1 MINKFYN
8 NRIALLILS
17 LFLSILMFVYV
28 KAEQYSENPVSFFQN
43 VSEATTET
51 IYNVPVYIDGNVDAY
66 YVTGLPDSVSVSLSG
81 PKNLIEQTL
90 EADDFRVITED
101 LTDLGEG
108 SHYIQLQLE
117 NVSEAVSYEISPS
130 SVNISI
136 DSLQTTEYPVHVEMS
151 NESAVADGYEITD
164 VSLSQDS
171 VTLTGSTSDI
181 ESVSQVYTVVNIPDN
196 LSEDYTTTATVIT
209 ENADGDILNINTDP
223 SEVDVTVQVSPEGV
237 SVPIEANITNERE
250 GYTYEATILDS
261 QNATLSGDYDTI
273 NNTESVSATVDVSG
287 ITTTT
292 TVDAPI
298 VLPDGVTGSD
308 PSSVRVQV
316 VPTATESSSSSSSSA
331 SSSASSE
338 SDEDSAS
345 SDTAS
350 SESSEESATSSES
363 GTSGNESTIEED
375 TTSDSDISDSTSSTT
390 SEVGVTTGV
399 SNNLQNGN
407 GNVQADQINSTSS
420 ESVSSSSS
428 ANVFNGI
435 LAFLASFS

>member
-66 YVTGLPDSVSVSLSG
+66 YVTGLPDTVSVSLSG

-101 LTDLGEG
+101 LTNLGEG

-117 NVSEAVSYEISPS
+117 NVSESVSYEISPS

-136 DSLQTTEYPVHVEMS
+136 DSLQTTEYPVQVEMS
-151 NESAVADGYEITD
+151 NESAVAEGYEITD

-181 ESVSQVYTVVNIPDN
+181 ESVSRVYTVVNIPDN

-237 SVPIEANITNERE
+237 SVPIVANITNERE

-273 NNTESVSATVDVSG
+273 NNTESVSATVDVSR

-298 VLPDGVTGSD
+298 VLPDGVTSSN

-338 SDEDSAS
+338 SDEDSDS

-375 TTSDSDISDSTSSTT
+375 TTSDSDSTSSTT
-390 SEVGVTTGV
+390 SEVGVTTSV

-435 LAFLASFS
+435 LAFLASFF

>member
-66 YVTGLPDSVSVSLSG
+66 YVTGLPDTVSVSLSG

-101 LTDLGEG
+101 LTNLGEG

-117 NVSEAVSYEISPS
+117 NVSESVSYEISPS

-136 DSLQTTEYPVHVEMS
+136 DSLQTTEYPVQVEMS

-164 VSLSQDS
+164 VTLSQDS

-237 SVPIEANITNERE
+237 SVPIVANITNERE

-287 ITTTT
+287 ITTRT

-316 VPTATESSSSSSSSA
+316 VPTASESSSSSSSSA

-338 SDEDSAS
+338 SDEDSVS

-350 SESSEESATSSES
+350 SESSAERATSSES

-375 TTSDSDISDSTSSTT
+375 TTSGSDTSDSSST

-435 LAFLASFS
+435 LAFLASFF

>member
-51 IYNVPVYIDGNVDAY
+51 IYNVPVYIEGNVDEY
-66 YVTGLPDSVSVSLSG
+66 YVTGLPDTVSVSLSG

-101 LTDLGEG
+101 LTNLGEG

-117 NVSEAVSYEISPS
+117 NVSESVSYEISPS

-136 DSLQTTEYPVHVEMS
+136 DSLQTTEYPVQVEMS

-164 VSLSQDS
+164 VTLSQDS

-196 LSEDYTTTATVIT
+196 LSEDYITTATVIT

-223 SEVDVTVQVSPEGV
+223 SEIDVTVQVSPEGV
-237 SVPIEANITNERE
+237 SVPIEANITNERD

-261 QNATLSGDYDTI
+261 QHATLSGDYDSI
-273 NNTESVSATVDVSG
+273 KNTESVSATVDVST

-298 VLPDGVTGSD
+298 VLPDGVTSSD

-316 VPTATESSSSSSSSA
+316 VPTASESSSSSSA

-338 SDEDSAS
+338 SDGDSVS
-345 SDTAS
+345 SETTS
-350 SESSEESATSSES
+350 SESSAESATSSES

-375 TTSDSDISDSTSSTT
+375 TTSGSDTSDSDSSST

-420 ESVSSSSS
+420 GSVSSSSS

-435 LAFLASFS
+435 LAFLASFF

>member
-66 YVTGLPDSVSVSLSG
+66 YVTGLPDTVSVSLSG

-101 LTDLGEG
+101 LTNLGEG

-117 NVSEAVSYEISPS
+117 NVSESVSYEISPS

-136 DSLQTTEYPVHVEMS
+136 DSLQTTEYPVQVEMS

-164 VSLSQDS
+164 VTLSQDS

-223 SEVDVTVQVSPEGV
+223 SEVDVTVQVSPESV
-237 SVPIEANITNERE
+237 SVPIVANITNERE
-250 GYTYEATILDS
+250 GYIYEATILDS

-287 ITTTT
+287 ITTRT

-316 VPTATESSSSSSSSA
+316 VPTASESSSSSSA

-350 SESSEESATSSES
+350 SDSSEESATSSES

-375 TTSDSDISDSTSSTT
+375 TTSGSDTSDSSST
-390 SEVGVTTGV
+390 SEVGISTGV

-435 LAFLASFS
+435 LAFLASFF

>member
-90 EADDFRVITED
+90 ETDDFRVITED

-136 DSLQTTEYPVHVEMS
+136 DSLQTTEYPVQVEMS

-261 QNATLSGDYDTI
+261 QHATLSGDYDTI
-273 NNTESVSATVDVSG
+273 NNTESVSATVDVSR

-298 VLPDGVTGSD
+298 VLPDGVTSSD
-308 PSSVRVQV
+308 PSSIRVQV
-316 VPTATESSSSSSSSA
+316 VPTANESSSSA

-350 SESSEESATSSES
+350 SESSEESATSSEN

-428 ANVFNGI
+428 ANVFNAI

>member
-17 LFLSILMFVYV
+17 LVLSILMFVYV

-51 IYNVPVYIDGNVDAY
+51 IYNVPVYIEGNVDEY
-66 YVTGLPDSVSVSLSG
+66 YVTGLPDTVSVSLSG

-90 EADDFRVITED
+90 EADNFRVITED

-108 SHYIQLQLE
+108 SHYIQLQLD

-136 DSLQTTEYPVHVEMS
+136 DSLQTTEYPVQVEMS

-181 ESVSQVYTVVNIPDN
+181 ENVRRVYTVVNIPDN

-209 ENADGDILNINTDP
+209 ENANGDILNINTDP

-237 SVPIEANITNERE
+237 SVPIEANVINGRD
-250 GYTYEATILDS
+250 GYSYETTILD
-261 QNATLSGDYDTI
+261 NENTILSGDYATI
-273 NNTESVSATVDVSG
+273 NNTNSVTATVDVSS
-287 ITTTT
+287 ITSTTTI
-292 TVDAPI
+292 DAPI
-298 VLPDGVTGSD
+298 VLPDGVTSAN

-316 VPTATESSSSSSSSA
+316 VPTHNESSSTSSTSSSRSEDNASSDTPLNERDAESTTSSENTSNSTESSIEENTDSGSDTGESNSSSSS
-331 SSSASSE
+331 
-338 SDEDSAS
+338 
-345 SDTAS
+345 
-350 SESSEESATSSES
+350 
-363 GTSGNESTIEED
+363 
-375 TTSDSDISDSTSSTT
+375 
-390 SEVGVTTGV
+390 EVSVITGV
-399 SNNLQNGN
+399 NDHLQNGN
-407 GNVQADQINSTSS
+407 SNVQADQIHSTSS
-420 ESVSSSSS
+420 ESVNGSPS
-428 ANVFNGI
+428 ANMFNGI
-435 LAFLASFS
+435 LAFLASFF

>member
-1 MINKFYN
+1 
-8 NRIALLILS
+8 
-17 LFLSILMFVYV
+17 
-28 KAEQYSENPVSFFQN
+28 
-43 VSEATTET
+43 
-51 IYNVPVYIDGNVDAY
+51 
-66 YVTGLPDSVSVSLSG
+66 
-81 PKNLIEQTL
+81 
-90 EADDFRVITED
+90 
-101 LTDLGEG
+101 
-108 SHYIQLQLE
+108 
-117 NVSEAVSYEISPS
+117 PS

-136 DSLQTTEYPVHVEMS
+136 DSLQTTEYPVQVEMS

-261 QNATLSGDYDTI
+261 QHATLSGDYDTI
-273 NNTESVSATVDVSG
+273 NNTESVSATVDVSR

-298 VLPDGVTGSD
+298 VLPDGVTSSD

-316 VPTATESSSSSSSSA
+316 VPTANESSSSSSSSA

-375 TTSDSDISDSTSSTT
+375 TTSDSDSTSSTT

-428 ANVFNGI
+428 ANVFNAI

>member
-66 YVTGLPDSVSVSLSG
+66 YVTGLPDTVSVSLSG

-101 LTDLGEG
+101 LTNLGEG

-117 NVSEAVSYEISPS
+117 NVSESVSYEISPS

-136 DSLQTTEYPVHVEMS
+136 DSLQTTEYPVQVEMS

-164 VSLSQDS
+164 VTLSQDS

-237 SVPIEANITNERE
+237 SVPIVANITNERE

-287 ITTTT
+287 ITTRT

-316 VPTATESSSSSSSSA
+316 VPTASESSSSSSSSA

-350 SESSEESATSSES
+350 SESSAERATSSES

-375 TTSDSDISDSTSSTT
+375 TTSGSDTSDSSST

-435 LAFLASFS
+435 LAFLASFF

>member
-66 YVTGLPDSVSVSLSG
+66 YVTGLPDTVSVSLSG

-101 LTDLGEG
+101 LTNLGEG

-117 NVSEAVSYEISPS
+117 NVSESVSYEISPS

-136 DSLQTTEYPVHVEMS
+136 DSLQTTEYPVQVEMS

-164 VSLSQDS
+164 VTLSQDS

-237 SVPIEANITNERE
+237 SVPIVANITNERE

-287 ITTTT
+287 ITTRT

-316 VPTATESSSSSSSSA
+316 VPTASESSSSSSSSA

-350 SESSEESATSSES
+350 SESSAESATSSES

-375 TTSDSDISDSTSSTT
+375 TTSGSDTSDSSST

-435 LAFLASFS
+435 LAFLASFF

>member
-66 YVTGLPDSVSVSLSG
+66 YVTGLPDTVSVSLSG

-101 LTDLGEG
+101 LTNLGEG

-117 NVSEAVSYEISPS
+117 NVSESVSYEISPS

-136 DSLQTTEYPVHVEMS
+136 DSLQTTEYPVQVEMS

-164 VSLSQDS
+164 VTLSQDS

-237 SVPIEANITNERE
+237 SVPIVANITNERE

-287 ITTTT
+287 ITTRT

-316 VPTATESSSSSSSSA
+316 VPTASESSSSSSSSA
-331 SSSASSE
+331 SSNASSE

-350 SESSEESATSSES
+350 SESSAESATSSES

-375 TTSDSDISDSTSSTT
+375 TTSGSDTSDSSST

-435 LAFLASFS
+435 LAFLASFF

>member
-51 IYNVPVYIDGNVDAY
+51 LYNVPVYIEGNVDEY
-66 YVTGLPDSVSVSLSG
+66 YVTGLPDTVSVSLSG

-108 SHYIQLQLE
+108 SHYIQLQLD

-136 DSLQTTEYPVHVEMS
+136 DSLQTTEYPVQVEMS

-181 ESVSQVYTVVNIPDN
+181 ENVSRVYTVVNIPDN

-209 ENADGDILNINTDP
+209 ENANGDILNINTDP

-237 SVPIEANITNERE
+237 SVPIEVNVINGRD
-250 GYTYEATILDS
+250 GYSYETTILDNE
-261 QNATLSGDYDTI
+261 NATLSGDYATI
-273 NNTESVSATVDVSG
+273 NNTNSVTATVDVSS
-287 ITTTT
+287 ITSTT

-298 VLPDGVTGSD
+298 VLPDGVTSAD

-316 VPTATESSSSSSSSA
+316 VPTNNESSSASSA
-331 SSSASSE
+331 SSSAASSSSE
-338 SDEDSAS
+338 DNAS
-345 SDTAS
+345 SDASSNESDAESAAS
-350 SESSEESATSSES
+350 SESASN
-363 GTSGNESTIEED
+363 GTESTIEED
-375 TTSDSDISDSTSSTT
+375 ASSGSDTGESNSSSS

-407 GNVQADQINSTSS
+407 VNVQADQMHSTSS
-420 ESVSSSSS
+420 ESVNSSSS
-428 ANVFNGI
+428 ANMFNGI
-435 LAFLASFS
+435 LAFLASFF

>member
-66 YVTGLPDSVSVSLSG
+66 YVTGLPDTVSVSLSG

-101 LTDLGEG
+101 LTNLGEG

-117 NVSEAVSYEISPS
+117 NVSESVSYEISPS

-136 DSLQTTEYPVHVEMS
+136 DSLQTTEYPVQVEMS

-164 VSLSQDS
+164 VTLSQDS

-237 SVPIEANITNERE
+237 SVPIVANITNERE

-287 ITTTT
+287 ITTRT

-316 VPTATESSSSSSSSA
+316 VPTASESSSSSSA

-350 SESSEESATSSES
+350 SESSAESATSSES

-375 TTSDSDISDSTSSTT
+375 TTSGSDTSDSSST

-435 LAFLASFS
+435 LAFLASFF

>member
-28 KAEQYSENPVSFFQN
+28 KAEQYSENPGSFFQN

-51 IYNVPVYIDGNVDAY
+51 IYNVPVYIEGNVDAY

-136 DSLQTTEYPVHVEMS
+136 DSLQTTEYPVQVEMS

-164 VSLSQDS
+164 VTLSQDS

-209 ENADGDILNINTDP
+209 ENADGDILNINTNP

-237 SVPIEANITNERE
+237 SVPIVANITNERE

-287 ITTTT
+287 FTTTT

-298 VLPDGVTGSD
+298 VLPDGVTSSD

-316 VPTATESSSSSSSSA
+316 VPTATESSSSSSA

-338 SDEDSAS
+338 RDEDSTS

-363 GTSGNESTIEED
+363 GTSGNESAIEED
-375 TTSDSDISDSTSSTT
+375 TTSDSDISDSTSSST
-390 SEVGVTTGV
+390 SEVGVTNGV

-407 GNVQADQINSTSS
+407 GNAQSDQINSTSS

-428 ANVFNGI
+428 ANVFKGI
-435 LAFLASFS
+435 LAFFS

>member
-66 YVTGLPDSVSVSLSG
+66 YITGLPDAVSVSLSG

-136 DSLQTTEYPVHVEMS
+136 DSLQTTEYPVQVEMS
-151 NESAVADGYEITD
+151 NESAVAEGYEITD

-181 ESVSQVYTVVNIPDN
+181 ESVSKVYTVVNIPDN

-209 ENADGDILNINTDP
+209 ENAEGDILNINTDP

-237 SVPIEANITNERE
+237 SVPIVANITNERE

-298 VLPDGVTGSD
+298 VLPDGVTSSN

-316 VPTATESSSSSSSSA
+316 VPTATESSSSSSA

-338 SDEDSAS
+338 SDEDSIS

-375 TTSDSDISDSTSSTT
+375 TTSDSDSTSSTT

-407 GNVQADQINSTSS
+407 GNVQADQNNSTSS

-435 LAFLASFS
+435 LVFLASFS

>member
-66 YVTGLPDSVSVSLSG
+66 YVTGLPDTVSVSLSG

-101 LTDLGEG
+101 LTNLGEG

-117 NVSEAVSYEISPS
+117 NVSESVSYEISPS

-136 DSLQTTEYPVHVEMS
+136 DSLQTTEYPVQVEMS

-164 VSLSQDS
+164 VTLSQDS

-237 SVPIEANITNERE
+237 SVPIVTNITNERE

-287 ITTTT
+287 ITTRT

-316 VPTATESSSSSSSSA
+316 VPTASESSSSSSSSA
-331 SSSASSE
+331 SSNASSE

-350 SESSEESATSSES
+350 SESSAESATSSES
-363 GTSGNESTIEED
+363 GTSGDESTIEED
-375 TTSDSDISDSTSSTT
+375 TTSGSDTSDSSST

>member
-51 IYNVPVYIDGNVDAY
+51 IYNVPVYINGNVDAY
-66 YVTGLPDSVSVSLSG
+66 YVTGLPDAVSVSLSG
-81 PKNLIEQTL
+81 PKNLIKQTL

-136 DSLQTTEYPVHVEMS
+136 DSLQTTEYPVQVEMS
-151 NESAVADGYEITD
+151 NESAVAEGYEITD

-181 ESVSQVYTVVNIPDN
+181 ESVSRVYTVVNIPDN

-209 ENADGDILNINTDP
+209 ENAEGDILNINTDP

-237 SVPIEANITNERE
+237 SVPIVANITNERE

-298 VLPDGVTGSD
+298 VLPDGVTSSN

-316 VPTATESSSSSSSSA
+316 VPTATESSSSSSA

-338 SDEDSAS
+338 SDEDSIS

-375 TTSDSDISDSTSSTT
+375 TTSDSDSTSSTT

-407 GNVQADQINSTSS
+407 GNVQADQNNSTSS

-435 LAFLASFS
+435 LVFLASFS

>member
-51 IYNVPVYIDGNVDAY
+51 IYNVPVYINGNVDAY

-81 PKNLIEQTL
+81 PKNLIKQTL

-136 DSLQTTEYPVHVEMS
+136 DSLQTTEYPVQVEMS
-151 NESAVADGYEITD
+151 NESAVAEGYEITD

-181 ESVSQVYTVVNIPDN
+181 ESVSRVYTVVNIPDN

-237 SVPIEANITNERE
+237 SVPIVANITNERE

-287 ITTTT
+287 ITTRT

-316 VPTATESSSSSSSSA
+316 VPTASESSSSSSSSA

-350 SESSEESATSSES
+350 SESSAESATSSES

-375 TTSDSDISDSTSSTT
+375 TTSGSDTSDSSST

-435 LAFLASFS
+435 LAFLASFF

>member
-17 LFLSILMFVYV
+17 LVLSILMFVYV

-51 IYNVPVYIDGNVDAY
+51 IYNVPVYIDGNVDEY
-66 YVTGLPDSVSVSLSG
+66 YVTGLPDTVSVSLSG
-81 PKNLIEQTL
+81 PKNLIDQTL

-101 LTDLGEG
+101 LSELGEG

-136 DSLQTTEYPVHVEMS
+136 DSLQTTEYPVQVETS
-151 NESAVADGYEITD
+151 NESAVAEGYEITD
-164 VSLSQDS
+164 ISLSQDS
-171 VTLTGSTSDI
+171 VTLTGATSDI
-181 ESVSQVYTVVNIPDN
+181 ESVNRVYTVVNIPDN

-209 ENADGDILNINTDP
+209 ANADGDILNINTDP

-237 SVPIEANITNERE
+237 SVPIEADITNEQD
-250 GYTYEATILDS
+250 GYSYETTILDN
-261 QNATLSGDYDTI
+261 QTATLSGDYEAI
-273 NNTESVSATVDVSG
+273 NAINSVIATVDVSG
-287 ITTTT
+287 INSTT

-298 VLPDGVTGSD
+298 TLPDGVTSSD

-316 VPTATESSSSSSSSA
+316 IPTNNASSSTSST

-338 SDEDSAS
+338 SEEETSDSAPTSSEDSA
-345 SDTAS
+345 AS
-350 SESSEESATSSES
+350 STSSES
-363 GTSGNESTIEED
+363 GNNGNESSIEEE
-375 TTSDSDISDSTSSTT
+375 TTSSDSNENASSNT
-390 SEVGVTTGV
+390 SEVGVTTGT
-399 SNNLQNGN
+399 SSNLQNNN
-407 GNVQADQINSTSS
+407 GNVQADTIQSTNS
-420 ESVSSSSS
+420 ESVNSSSS

-435 LAFLASFS
+435 LAFLASFF

>member
-66 YVTGLPDSVSVSLSG
+66 YVTGLPDTVSVSLSG

-101 LTDLGEG
+101 LTNLGEG

-117 NVSEAVSYEISPS
+117 NVSESVSYEISPS

-136 DSLQTTEYPVHVEMS
+136 DSLQTTEYPVQVEMS

-164 VSLSQDS
+164 VTLSQDS

-237 SVPIEANITNERE
+237 SVPIVANITNERE

-287 ITTTT
+287 ITTRT

-316 VPTATESSSSSSSSA
+316 VPTASESSSSSSSSA
-331 SSSASSE
+331 SSNASSE

-350 SESSEESATSSES
+350 SESSAESATSSES
-363 GTSGNESTIEED
+363 GTSGDESTIEED
-375 TTSDSDISDSTSSTT
+375 TTSGSDTSDSSST

-435 LAFLASFS
+435 LAFLASFF

>member
-66 YVTGLPDSVSVSLSG
+66 YITGLPDAVSVSLSG

-136 DSLQTTEYPVHVEMS
+136 DSLQTTEYPVQVEMS
-151 NESAVADGYEITD
+151 NESAVAEGYEITD

-181 ESVSQVYTVVNIPDN
+181 ESVSKVYTVVNIPDN

-209 ENADGDILNINTDP
+209 ENAEGDILNINTDP

-237 SVPIEANITNERE
+237 SVPIVANITNERE

-298 VLPDGVTGSD
+298 VLPDGVTSSN

-316 VPTATESSSSSSSSA
+316 VPTATESSSSSSA

-338 SDEDSAS
+338 SDEDSIS

-375 TTSDSDISDSTSSTT
+375 TTSDSDSTSSTT

-407 GNVQADQINSTSS
+407 GNVQADQNNSTSS

>member
-101 LTDLGEG
+101 LSDLGEG

-136 DSLQTTEYPVHVEMS
+136 DSLQTTEYPVQVEMS

-237 SVPIEANITNERE
+237 SVPIVANITNERE

-261 QNATLSGDYDTI
+261 QNATLSGDYDT
-273 NNTESVSATVDVSG
+273 
-287 ITTTT
+287 
-292 TVDAPI
+292 
-298 VLPDGVTGSD
+298 
-308 PSSVRVQV
+308 
-316 VPTATESSSSSSSSA
+316 
-331 SSSASSE
+331 
-338 SDEDSAS
+338 
-345 SDTAS
+345 
-350 SESSEESATSSES
+350 
-363 GTSGNESTIEED
+363 
-375 TTSDSDISDSTSSTT
+375 
-390 SEVGVTTGV
+390 
-399 SNNLQNGN
+399 
-407 GNVQADQINSTSS
+407 
-420 ESVSSSSS
+420 
-428 ANVFNGI
+428 
-435 LAFLASFS
+435 

>member
-136 DSLQTTEYPVHVEMS
+136 DSLQTTEYPVQVEMS

-209 ENADGDILNINTDP
+209 ENADGDILNINTNP

-237 SVPIEANITNERE
+237 SVPIVTNITNERQ

-273 NNTESVSATVDVSG
+273 NNTESVSVTVDVSG

-298 VLPDGVTGSD
+298 VLPDGVTSSD

-331 SSSASSE
+331 SSE
-338 SDEDSAS
+338 SDEDSTS

-375 TTSDSDISDSTSSTT
+375 TTSDSDSSDSTSSTT

-407 GNVQADQINSTSS
+407 GNVQTNQINSIRS

-428 ANVFNGI
+428 ANVFNAI

>member
-51 IYNVPVYIDGNVDAY
+51 IYNVPVYINGNVDAY

-136 DSLQTTEYPVHVEMS
+136 DSLQTTEYPVQVEMS
-151 NESAVADGYEITD
+151 NESAVAEGYEITD

-181 ESVSQVYTVVNIPDN
+181 ESVSKVYTVVNIPDN

-209 ENADGDILNINTDP
+209 ENAEGDILNINTDP

-237 SVPIEANITNERE
+237 SVPIVANITNERE

-298 VLPDGVTGSD
+298 VLPDGVTSSN

-331 SSSASSE
+331 SSE
-338 SDEDSAS
+338 SDEDSIS

-375 TTSDSDISDSTSSTT
+375 TTSDSDSTSSTT

-407 GNVQADQINSTSS
+407 GNVQADQNNSTSS

>member
-136 DSLQTTEYPVHVEMS
+136 DSLQTTEYPVQVEMS

-209 ENADGDILNINTDP
+209 ENAEGDILNINTDP

-250 GYTYEATILDS
+250 SYTYEATILDS

-298 VLPDGVTGSD
+298 VLPDGVTSSD
-308 PSSVRVQV
+308 PPSVRVQV

-331 SSSASSE
+331 SSE
-338 SDEDSAS
+338 SDEDSTS

-375 TTSDSDISDSTSSTT
+375 TTSDSDISDSNSSST

-407 GNVQADQINSTSS
+407 GNVQADQINSIRS

-428 ANVFNGI
+428 ANIFNAI

>member
-66 YVTGLPDSVSVSLSG
+66 YVTGLPDTVSVSLSG

-101 LTDLGEG
+101 LTNLGEG

-117 NVSEAVSYEISPS
+117 NVSESVSYEISPS

-136 DSLQTTEYPVHVEMS
+136 DSLQTTEYPVQVEMS

-164 VSLSQDS
+164 VTLSQDS

-181 ESVSQVYTVVNIPDN
+181 KSVSQVYTVVNIPDN

-237 SVPIEANITNERE
+237 SVPIEANITNERD
-250 GYTYEATILDS
+250 GYIYEATILDS
-261 QNATLSGDYDTI
+261 QHATLSGDYDTI

-287 ITTTT
+287 ITTRT

-298 VLPDGVTGSD
+298 VLPDGVTSSD

-316 VPTATESSSSSSSSA
+316 VPTASESSSSSSA

-350 SESSEESATSSES
+350 SDSSAESATSSES

-375 TTSDSDISDSTSSTT
+375 TTSGSDTSDNASSST

-435 LAFLASFS
+435 LAFLASFF

>member
-17 LFLSILMFVYV
+17 LVLSILMFVYV

-51 IYNVPVYIDGNVDAY
+51 LYNVPVYIEGNVDEY
-66 YVTGLPDSVSVSLSG
+66 YVTGLPDTVSVSLSG

-108 SHYIQLQLE
+108 SHYIQLQLD

-136 DSLQTTEYPVHVEMS
+136 DSLQTTEYPVQVEMS

-181 ESVSQVYTVVNIPDN
+181 ENVSRVYTVVNIPDN

-209 ENADGDILNINTDP
+209 ENANGDILNINTDP

-237 SVPIEANITNERE
+237 SVPIEANVINGRD
-250 GYTYEATILDS
+250 GYSYETTILDNE
-261 QNATLSGDYDTI
+261 NATLSGDYATI
-273 NNTESVSATVDVSG
+273 NNTNSVTATVDVSS
-287 ITTTT
+287 ITSTT

-298 VLPDGVTGSD
+298 VLPDGVTSAD

-316 VPTATESSSSSSSSA
+316 VPTNNESSSASSA
-331 SSSASSE
+331 SSSAASSSSE
-338 SDEDSAS
+338 DNAS
-345 SDTAS
+345 SDASSNESDAESAAS
-350 SESSEESATSSES
+350 SESASN
-363 GTSGNESTIEED
+363 GTESTIEED
-375 TTSDSDISDSTSSTT
+375 ASSGSDTGESNSSSS

-407 GNVQADQINSTSS
+407 GNVQADQMHSTSS
-420 ESVSSSSS
+420 ESVNSSSS
-428 ANVFNGI
+428 ANMFNGV
-435 LAFLASFS
+435 LAFLASFF

>member
-51 IYNVPVYIDGNVDAY
+51 IYNVPVYINGNVDAY

-81 PKNLIEQTL
+81 PKNLIKQTL

-136 DSLQTTEYPVHVEMS
+136 DSLQTTEYPVQVEMS
-151 NESAVADGYEITD
+151 NESAVAEGYEITD

-181 ESVSQVYTVVNIPDN
+181 ESVSRVYTVVNIPDN

-237 SVPIEANITNERE
+237 SVPIVANITNERE

-298 VLPDGVTGSD
+298 VLPDGVTSSN

-316 VPTATESSSSSSSSA
+316 VPTATESSSSSSA

-338 SDEDSAS
+338 SDEDSIS

-375 TTSDSDISDSTSSTT
+375 TTSDSDSTSSTT

-407 GNVQADQINSTSS
+407 GNVQADQNNSTSS

>member
-17 LFLSILMFVYV
+17 LVLSILMFVYV

-51 IYNVPVYIDGNVDAY
+51 LYNVPVYIEGNVDEY
-66 YVTGLPDSVSVSLSG
+66 YVTGLPDTVSVSLSG

-108 SHYIQLQLE
+108 SHYIQLQLD

-136 DSLQTTEYPVHVEMS
+136 DSLQTTEYPVQVEMS

-181 ESVSQVYTVVNIPDN
+181 ENVSRVYTVVNIPDN

-209 ENADGDILNINTDP
+209 ENANGDILNINTDP

-237 SVPIEANITNERE
+237 SVPIEANVINGRD
-250 GYTYEATILDS
+250 GYSYETTILDNE
-261 QNATLSGDYDTI
+261 NATLSGDYATI
-273 NNTESVSATVDVSG
+273 NNTNSVTATVDVSS
-287 ITTTT
+287 ITSTT

-298 VLPDGVTGSD
+298 VLPDGVTSAD

-316 VPTATESSSSSSSSA
+316 VPTNNESSSASSA
-331 SSSASSE
+331 SSSAASSSSE
-338 SDEDSAS
+338 DNAS
-345 SDTAS
+345 SDASSNESDAESAAS
-350 SESSEESATSSES
+350 SESASN
-363 GTSGNESTIEED
+363 GIESTIEED
-375 TTSDSDISDSTSSTT
+375 ASSGSDTGESNSSSS

-407 GNVQADQINSTSS
+407 GNIQADQMHSTSS
-420 ESVSSSSS
+420 ESVNSSSS
-428 ANVFNGI
+428 ANMFNGI
-435 LAFLASFS
+435 LAFLASFF